1 MWFNSAA
8 MGFKRRA
15 RPRFTGTLQI
25 AIMDLL
31 VGDKGGSAGATR
43 AQLLQGLRSRPG
55 VPVSGRK
62 LSDALAR
69 LIADGWVQ
77 QAGQRAS
84 ARFSAAPR

>member
-31 VGDKGGSAGATR
+31 DGSAGVTK
-43 AQLLQGLRSRPG
+43 AQLLDGLRSRPG
-55 VPVSGRK
+55 VPVSDRTLG
-62 LSDALAR
+62 DALAR
-69 LIADGWVQ
+69 LISDGWVQ

>member
-25 AIMDLL
+25 AIMEVLD
-31 VGDKGGSAGATR
+31 GSDGSSKV
-43 AQLLQGLRSRPG
+43 QLLSALRGRPG
-55 VPVSGRK
+55 VPVSDRT
-62 LSDALAR
+62 LSDGLAR

-77 QAGQRAS
+77 QVGQRAS
-84 ARFSAAPR
+84 ARFRAAPR